1 MCTVSE
7 TVKLHALL
15 MHYLQETQTRSRCR
29 VLARTGDGV
38 GVGGAGASVTWKL
51 LHDKGNYCNSNRV
64 EAYLSVW
71 SVMMQELG
79 KWVGDFPGNGVALL
93 LDAQLAVTSVGHDA
107 SYIVD

>member
-1 MCTVSE
+1 MCTVLE
-7 TVKLHALL
+7 IVKLYALL

-29 VLARTGDGV
+29 VLARTGGGV
-38 GVGGAGASVTWKL
+38 KGGGESVTWKL

-79 KWVGDFPGNGVALL
+79 KGGGEISPEMA
-93 LDAQLAVTSVGHDA
+93 
-107 SYIVD
+107 